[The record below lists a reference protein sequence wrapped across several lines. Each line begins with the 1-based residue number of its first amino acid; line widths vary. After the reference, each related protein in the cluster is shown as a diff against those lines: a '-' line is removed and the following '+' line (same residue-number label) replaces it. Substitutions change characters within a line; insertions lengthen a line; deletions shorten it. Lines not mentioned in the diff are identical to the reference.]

1 MRKSTLQKLLR
12 PTGCSGRALLC
23 RWVYWVL
30 LGSFRGLPGWPSQ
43 NMFCQLLHSQLRG
56 RLSRASGWWRGILL
70 WQWRHSQLLGRS
82 RVAPD
87 GPGRRLF
94 SRWLYCDVLARFRV
108 LAGWAGIVLWV
119 VLVGQVGGG
128 VGLVWAQQGAEED
141 GRFLAGLRE
150 RRLYELAEL
159 YCRRQLAQKDLP
171 SAKRAMLNIELSIT
185 LAEKALGA
193 PPSERDELWQQ
204 AQQPLVSFLEQV
216 GQSPWA
222 LEVRLQ
228 EALNLLARGELA
240 RQEAELTQAGP
251 EALAEA
257 RQYLRQ
263 AIRRLEELLPAVEQM
278 RRQSAPGS
286 SRPVRPP
293 EDFPPAAHWE
303 AMAETVRYQLA
314 RAYRNQAQT
323 YPAQSADRADGLLQA
338 MKLLDWIGQLPAEHP
353 LVGKARVDQVECLRL
368 LGRLEEARQRLAHLG
383 DLNPPQEI
391 QARAQAEAIRLL
403 LAEGKLAEAASLAAQ
418 ARRQSVRSAE
428 LDLAV
433 LETYLAQWEAAQ
445 KVRDAQQA
453 EQLFQLASEQVRLL
467 GQQYGPYWMRRA
479 EVLLAGRIG
488 RTPQTMEL
496 ASLIRAAEGFYRSG
510 NFREAVEAYDR
521 AEQAALAADDQQ
533 GAFQAAF
540 LAATIEHQQGRH
552 SEALARYRDLARRWP
567 DHPEAPKAHELAIHH
582 AAELAKQAS
591 AARDQAAPNQAGPD
605 QAALDQYAELLA
617 EHRRRWPQ
625 HPSTDR
631 IRHLAG
637 RLAELRRDWPAAVQ
651 AYCEISPS
659 DPDFAE
665 AVRSAGRVYAQW
677 LAAEQAAGKPIAA
690 QVQQAVG
697 WFGSVILGPE
707 HRLPERW
714 SPAQREAVLAAA
726 RLWLDFTAQGYQ
738 QAEPLLAAA
747 LQASPDAD
755 PQWRSDAQI
764 LWVYCLA
771 AAGRQQQAL
780 EVLRQIGPGKPEL
793 LLVLLEGLA
802 RLGGGKPE
810 ARAAVAKLQL
820 ETIQL
825 LRVQAPGLGEAVQR
839 TVDRLEAQALADV
852 GQPQQALAAFRAAAQ
867 KYPKDSRIQETYARF
882 CVEQPASALVEEGLQ
897 KWREISR
904 HAPLGSPLWFRAQ
917 YGMCL
922 AECRLNRSAE
932 ALERIRRLEILYPS
946 LGGPELAPQF
956 RRLKTQCQKGNY

>member
-1 MRKSTLQKLLR
+1 M
-12 PTGCSGRALLC
+12 LC
-23 RWVYWVL
+23 RW
-30 LGSFRGLPGWPSQ
+30 GH
-43 NMFCQLLHSQLRG
+43 CQLRG
-56 RLSRASGWWRGILL
+56 RSRG
-70 WQWRHSQLLGRS
+70 
-82 RVAPD
+82 APG
-87 GPGRRLF
+87 GPGGCLIW
-94 SRWLYCDVLARFRV
+94 RWVDSYILAPFRV
-108 LAGWAGIVLWV
+108 LAGWWGGIVLCRWLYGQFLGSLRLLAGWPAKALFWV

-128 VGLVWAQQGAEED
+128 LGLVWAQQGADED

-150 RRLYELAEL
+150 RRLYELAEY
-159 YCRRQLAQKDLP
+159 YCRRQLEQKDL
-171 SAKRAMLNIELSIT
+171 SAARRAALSIELSIT
-185 LAEKALGA
+185 LAEKALAA
-193 PPSERDELWQQ
+193 PPAERDQLWQQ
-204 AQQPLVSFLEQV
+204 AQQPLASFLEKE

-222 LEVRLQ
+222 LQVRLQ

-263 AIRRLEELLPAVEQM
+263 AIRRLEELLPALEQM
-278 RRQSAPGS
+278 RRLSASRPGRATGS
-286 SRPVRPP
+286 SEEAPS
-293 EDFPPAAHWE
+293 AAHWE

-323 YPAQSADRADGLLQA
+323 YPPQTADRADGLLQA
-338 MKLLDWIGQLPAEHP
+338 MKLLDWIGQLQADHP
-353 LVGKARVDQVECLRL
+353 LVWKARVDQVECLRL
-368 LGRLEEARQRLAHLG
+368 LGRLEEARQRLMHLENLG
-383 DLNPPQEI
+383 PPPEI
-391 QARAQAEAIRLL
+391 LARAEAEAIRLL
-403 LAEGKLAEAASLAAQ
+403 LAEGKLAEAASQAAQ
-418 ARRQSVRSAE
+418 VRRQAQRTAE

-445 KVRDAQQA
+445 KGQDTRQA
-453 EQLFQLASEQVRLL
+453 EQLFQLASDQVRLL

-488 RTPQTMEL
+488 RTPQTTEL
-496 ASLIRAAEGFYRSG
+496 TSLIRAAEGFFRSG
-510 NFREAVEAYDR
+510 KFREAVEAYDR
-521 AEQAALAADDQQ
+521 AQKAALAAGDQQ
-533 GAFQAAF
+533 GAFQAGF
-540 LAATIEHQQGRH
+540 LAATIEHQQAH
-552 SEALARYRDLARRWP
+552 HAEALARYRELARRWP

-582 AAELAKQAS
+582 AAELAKQSAS
-591 AARDQAAPNQAGPD
+591 AAPDQTATNQAGPH

-617 EHRRRWPQ
+617 EHQRRWPE
-625 HPSTDR
+625 HPSTNR

-637 RLAELRRDWPAAVQ
+637 RLAELRRDWPAAAE
-651 AYCEISPS
+651 AYCQISPS

-690 QVQQAVG
+690 QAQQAAG
-697 WFGSVILGPE
+697 WFASVILGPE
-707 HRLPERW
+707 QRLPERW

-726 RLWLDFTAQGYQ
+726 RLWLDFTPQGYQ

-780 EVLRQIGPGKPEL
+780 QVLREVGPGKPEI

-802 RLGGGKPE
+802 RLAAGGSPE
-810 ARAAVAKLQL
+810 ARSAVAKLQL

-825 LRVQAPGLGEAVQR
+825 LRAQAGRLGEAVQR
-839 TVDRLEAQALADV
+839 TVDRLEAQALAEA
-852 GQPQQALAAFRAAAQ
+852 GQTQQALTAFRAAAQ
-867 KYPKDSRIQETYARF
+867 KYPKDSRIQEAYAQF
-882 CVEQPASALVEEGLQ
+882 CVEQPASALIEEGLQ

-917 YGMCL
+917 YGMSL

-946 LGGPELAPQF
+946 LGGPELAAQF
-956 RRLKTQCQKGNY
+956 RRLKTQCQKGNYGPQP